1 MSAEKSRATQIEI
14 SPIII
19 AGAIILVFGFAAVLG
34 GEMVLNKH
42 QQQPVLT
49 IASDDI
55 TNSAGRASYP
65 LPDGSTCRE
74 VTFDRTNGDIISSF
88 THPCKDNEPK
98 IFARPKFVW
107 GK

>member
-1 MSAEKSRATQIEI
+1 MSAVKSRDTRIEVT
-14 SPIII
+14 PVII
-19 AGAIILVFGFAAVLG
+19 AGAIVLLLGLAALLG
-34 GEMVLNKH
+34 GNMVLHK
-42 QQQPVLT
+42 QQPALSV
-49 IASDDI
+49 ASDDI

-65 LPDGSTCRE
+65 LADGSTCRE

-98 IFARPKFVW
+98 IFVRPKFVW

>member
-1 MSAEKSRATQIEI
+1 MSVVKSRAARTEI
-14 SPIII
+14 MPAII
-19 AGAIILVFGFAAVLG
+19 AGAIVILFVIAALLG
-34 GEMVLNKH
+34 GNMVLHK
-42 QQQPVLT
+42 QQPALT

-65 LPDGSTCRE
+65 LADGSTCRE

-98 IFARPKFVW
+98 IFVRPKFVW